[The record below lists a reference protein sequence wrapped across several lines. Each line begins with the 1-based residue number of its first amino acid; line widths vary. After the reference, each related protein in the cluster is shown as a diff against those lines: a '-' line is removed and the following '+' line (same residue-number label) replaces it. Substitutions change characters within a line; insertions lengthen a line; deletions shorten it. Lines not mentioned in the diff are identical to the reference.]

1 MKKRCYLLSIILV
14 NLFFASCD
22 TNDATFY
29 KDVFVTVPDL
39 VRIETSA
46 VGYHLNDKIYI
57 NCYIDRLLNVPNQTH
72 LLDVRESTGN
82 AASFNF
88 TYLLEK
94 KDAANLWQ
102 IVDVN
107 PNTIDVTSGSI
118 YGGSFYYASANFY
131 PSSDGYEFRAGL
143 PLTSSGQYRIS
154 FGYNSS
160 SAQII
165 ELRSESINNN
175 LFLNIYTSEDNGNLD
190 ASGYYNF
197 TVL

>member
-1 MKKRCYLLSIILV
+1 MKKINYLFCVLLL
-14 NLFFASCD
+14 NFFVSSCD

-39 VRIETSA
+39 VRIETAA
-46 VGYHLNDKIYI
+46 VYHVNDKIYL
-57 NCYIDRLLNVPNQTH
+57 NCFVDRLLNVPNQTH

-82 AASFNF
+82 AASINF

-94 KDAANLWQ
+94 RNTANEWD
-102 IVDVN
+102 IIDVN
-107 PNTIDVTSGSI
+107 PTTIDVTSGSI
-118 YGGSFYYASANFY
+118 SGGSFYYASANFY

-143 PLTSSGQYRIS
+143 PLTSLGQYRIS

-160 SAQII
+160 STQII

-175 LFLNIYTSEDNGNLD
+175 LFLNIYTTEDDGNLD

>member
-1 MKKRCYLLSIILV
+1 MKKIHYLLCLIIL
-14 NLFFASCD
+14 NLFVSSCD

-46 VGYHLNDKIYI
+46 VGYNVNDKIYI
-57 NCYIDRLLNVPNQTH
+57 NCYIYRLLNVPNQTN
-72 LLDVRESTGN
+72 LLDIRESTGN

-94 KDAANLWQ
+94 KNAVNEWG
-102 IVDVN
+102 IIDVN
-107 PNTIDVTSGSI
+107 PSNIDVTSGSI
-118 YGGSFYYASANFY
+118 SSGSFYYANANFY

-165 ELRSESINNN
+165 EMRSESINNN
-175 LFLNIYTSEDNGNLD
+175 LFLNIYTTEDNGNLD